1 MKWDEDQRTQMKS
14 RTDTTLTFISS
25 LTLHISTASAVY
37 FKPKKNVLSSTL
49 MSSSCGSGWK
59 VFIER
64 GNSVVLDK
72 KEPSNIRYVF
82 LSAVGCKLSSDCCLK
97 SCQTHGAVT
106 WNAAG
111 TTETRPQNW
120 LFIDEIPEKWQR
132 STVRS
137 PERPGGAEPPEIN
150 ELIQECWSSWKCCWL
165 QSDKQS
171 KLWSQQTR

>member
-1 MKWDEDQRTQMKS
+1 MKS

-72 KEPSNIRYVF
+72 NNLRI
-82 LSAVGCKLSSDCCLK
+82 SDMC
-97 SCQTHGAVT
+97 
-106 WNAAG
+106 
-111 TTETRPQNW
+111 
-120 LFIDEIPEKWQR
+120 FY
-132 STVRS
+132 
-137 PERPGGAEPPEIN
+137 
-150 ELIQECWSSWKCCWL
+150 L
-165 QSDKQS
+165 QWDVN
-171 KLWSQQTR
+171 